1 MKLSVIVVVL
11 ACALSA
17 GVVSETDP
25 LEQIK
30 ATMAGSA
37 CCRFEF
43 ISILESTV
51 FDSVDSTLGSALIA
65 TDGRYHIVIGPDEY
79 LKTTE
84 YFYSYA
90 GEQNQVTVEKAGTGT
105 GADEAISFI
114 TRLDDYYS
122 TRVISPGHCYFLV
135 RRDTTLSSMPDSLTM
150 YLTGR
155 PRRLDRLEYFDLNE
169 DLNRIVFL
177 ASEYQG
183 ECDRQAL
190 TPQFPDS
197 AEVIKLY

>member
-30 ATMAGSA
+30 TTMAGSA

-65 TDGRYHIVIGPDEY
+65 TDGRYRIVIGPDEY
-79 LKTTE
+79 LKTSDHL
-84 YFYSYA
+84 YSYA
-90 GEQNQVTVEKAGTGT
+90 GEQNQVTVEKAGSGT
-105 GADEAISFI
+105 DEAISFI

-135 RRDTTLSSMPDSLTM
+135 RRDTTLSGMPDSLTM

-177 ASEYQG
+177 ASEYQA
-183 ECDRQAL
+183 ECDQQAL
-190 TPQFPDS
+190 TPRFPDS